1 MREDREDERLRS
13 VALQNAHAIRIARQH
28 AEEELL
34 RTRDELAQS
43 VARMRATL
51 EATTDGILAV
61 DVGGTITDCN
71 AHLVEIWK
79 ISPHAANNGYAGL
92 VRAMS
97 ERFGDPAGFLARLDE
112 IDNSSLPETY
122 DLLETLDGRY
132 IERFSRTHSVTERYR
147 GRVWTFRD
155 ITERRQAE
163 QTLRE
168 ETRILELLNE
178 TGTKISGE
186 LDLRTLLQ
194 AVTDAGTQLS
204 GAKFGA
210 FFYNIVNQRGEAF
223 SLYTLS
229 GAPRAAF
236 EKFGMPRNTPIF
248 ARTFKGEGIVRSDDV
263 TREPLYGQMP
273 PHHGMPE
280 GHLPVRSYLAVPVVS
295 RSGAVIG
302 GLFFGHPEPARFS
315 ERTERLL
322 IGVASQ
328 AAVAVDNARLY
339 EDVKRLAEER
349 EDLLNAERAAREDL
363 QRASLLKDDFL
374 ASVSHELRTPLNA
387 ILGWAQVIATGK
399 VNDEDSKRGLE
410 TIVRNARAQAQL
422 IEDLMDMSRIASG
435 KVRLDVQEADVAM
448 IVQQAVETMR
458 PSADSKAIRIRQI
471 VDPSIGPVSGD
482 PNRLQQIVWNLLS
495 NAVKF
500 TPKAGKV
507 DVIVQRVNS
516 HVEVT
521 VRDSGI
527 GIAQDF
533 LPHVFERFRQ
543 ADSAPARAYG
553 GLGLGLS
560 IVKHL
565 VELHGGTVRALSD
578 GENCGAT
585 FVVTLPLAPVRTNEK
600 REHPTTSK
608 SVTTKLENVDL
619 ESVRVLVVEDESDAR
634 ELIKRVLEQYHADVR
649 TVGSANEALEALISS
664 RPDVIISD
672 IGMPG
677 MDGYEFMRK
686 VRRRVSEH
694 GGRVPA
700 IALTAFARS
709 EDRTRALMAG
719 YQMHIAKPIEPHE
732 LVASVASFVG
742 WAHLDAAPE

>member
-1 MREDREDERLRS
+1 MREDREEERLRS
-13 VALQNAHAIRIARQH
+13 AALQNAHAIRMARQR
-28 AEEELL
+28 AEEEL
-34 RTRDELAQS
+34 AQS
-43 VARMRATL
+43 LARMRATL
-51 EATTDGILAV
+51 DATTDGILAV
-61 DVGGTITDCN
+61 DADGTITDRN
-71 AHLVEIWK
+71 ANLLEIWEL
-79 ISPHAANNGYAGL
+79 SPHAAARGHADL
-92 VRAMS
+92 VKEMS
-97 ERFGDPAGFLARLDE
+97 ERFSDPAGFLARVEE

-122 DLLETLDGRY
+122 DLLETLDGRS
-132 IERFSRTHSVTERYR
+132 IERFSRMHRATERGS

-155 ITERRQAE
+155 ITERRRVE
-163 QTLRE
+163 QTLRD
-168 ETRILELLNE
+168 ETRVLELLNE
-178 TGTKISGE
+178 TGTKIAAE

-194 AVTDAGTQLS
+194 SVTDAATQVS

-210 FFYNIVNQRGEAF
+210 FFYNIVDERGEAF
-223 SLYTLS
+223 SLQTLS
-229 GAPRAAF
+229 GAPREAF
-236 EKFGMPRNTPIF
+236 EKLGMPRNTPIL
-248 ARTFKGEGIVRSDDV
+248 ARTFRGEGIVRSDDV
-263 TREPLYGQMP
+263 TQDPLYGQMS
-273 PHHGMPE
+273 PHHGMPQ

-315 ERTERLL
+315 QRAERLAL
-322 IGVASQ
+322 GIASQ
-328 AAVAVDNARLY
+328 AAVAIDNARLY

-349 EDLLNAERAAREDL
+349 EDLLDAERAAREDL
-363 QRASLLKDDFL
+363 QRASFLKDDFL

-387 ILGWAQVIATGK
+387 ILGWAQVIAAGK
-399 VNDEDSKRGLE
+399 VSDEDVKRGVE

-435 KVRLDVQEADVAM
+435 KVRLDVRETDVPM
-448 IVQQAVETMR
+448 VVQQAVETIR
-458 PSADSKAIRIRQI
+458 LSADSKAIRIRQI

-500 TPKAGKV
+500 TPKAGNV

-516 HVEVT
+516 HVELT
-521 VRDSGI
+521 VRDSGVGI
-527 GIAQDF
+527 GQDF

-543 ADSAPARAYG
+543 ADSAPSRAYG

-565 VELHGGTVRALSD
+565 VELHGGSVRAHSD
-578 GENCGAT
+578 GENRGAT
-585 FVVTLPLAPVRTNEK
+585 FVVTLPLAPVRSKEEW
-600 REHPTTSK
+600 EHPTASK
-608 SVTTKLENVDL
+608 SLITKLENVDL
-619 ESVRVLVVEDESDAR
+619 EGVRVLVVEDERDSR

-649 TVGSANEALEALISS
+649 TVGSAKEALEALVSS

-672 IGMPG
+672 IGMPDV
-677 MDGYEFMRK
+677 DGYEFMRQ
-686 VRRRVSEH
+686 VRRRTSEL
-694 GGRVPA
+694 GGGVPA

-732 LVASVASFVG
+732 LVATVASFAD
-742 WAHLDAAPE
+742 WAHSHAHPHPE

>member
-1 MREDREDERLRS
+1 MSQDREDELLRS
-13 VALQNAHAIRIARQH
+13 VALQNAQAIRIARQR
-28 AEEELL
+28 ADEELT

-43 VARMRATL
+43 LARMRATL

-61 DVGGTITDCN
+61 DVDGTITDCN
-71 AHLVEIWK
+71 AHLFDLWR
-79 ISPHAANNGYAGL
+79 ISRDAAKPGYAEI

-97 ERFGDPAGFLARLDE
+97 EQFGDPAAFLARVDE
-112 IDNSSLPETY
+112 IDKSSLPETY
-122 DLLETLDGRY
+122 DLLETLDGRH
-132 IERFSRTHSVTERYR
+132 IERFSRTQKVVERDS

-155 ITERRQAE
+155 ITERRRVE

-210 FFYNIVNQRGEAF
+210 FFYNIIDERGEAF
-223 SLYTLS
+223 SLFTLA
-229 GAPRAAF
+229 GAPREAF
-236 EKFGMPRNTPIF
+236 DKLGAPRNTPIF
-248 ARTFKGEGIVRSDDV
+248 ARTFKGEGIVRCDDV
-263 TREPLYGQMP
+263 TLEPLYGQMA
-273 PHHGMPE
+273 PHHGMPK

-315 ERTERLL
+315 QRTERLL
-322 IGVASQ
+322 IGIASQ

-339 EDVKRLAEER
+339 EDVKRLADER
-349 EDLLNAERAAREDL
+349 ENLLDAERAAREDL
-363 QRASLLKDDFL
+363 QRASFLKDDFL

-399 VNDEDSKRGLE
+399 VDDEDSKRGLE

-435 KVRLDVQEADVAM
+435 KVRLDVQETDIPMV
-448 IVQQAVETMR
+448 VQQAVETIR

-500 TPKAGKV
+500 TPKAGNV

-516 HVEVT
+516 HIELT
-521 VRDSGI
+521 VRDSGVGI
-527 GIAQDF
+527 GRDF

-543 ADSAPARAYG
+543 ADSAPTRAYG

-565 VELHGGTVRALSD
+565 VELHGGTIRAYSD
-578 GENCGAT
+578 GENRGST
-585 FVVTLPLAPVRTNEK
+585 FVVALPLAPVRTNEK
-600 REHPTTSK
+600 RGHPTTSK
-608 SVTTKLENVDL
+608 GVTTKLENVDL
-619 ESVRVLVVEDESDAR
+619 ERVRVLVVEDESDAR
-634 ELIKRVLEQYHADVR
+634 ELIKRVLEQYHAEVR
-649 TVGSANEALEALISS
+649 TAGSANEALEALVGS

-677 MDGYEFMRK
+677 VDGYEFMRQ
-686 VRRRVSEH
+686 VRRRASEH

-742 WAHLDAAPE
+742 WAHPDAAH